1 MTDFIKR
8 GGRRKLHLRNSPSLG
23 EISLGFPLR
32 PSDFF
37 AFLRLCFE
45 RKKKKQVGK
54 QKKQVTQFYIDAKWL
69 ATDQCKRPRDWRR
82 DGVDEDQFPNEIY
95 RTRWI
100 PKQPAVSPTIYIDLS
115 ILGLLVVS
123 CS

>member
-45 RKKKKQVGK
+45 RKKKQVGK
-54 QKKQVTQFYIDAKWL
+54 QKKQVTQFYIDANGSQRINASDHGTGEEMGSTKISFP
-69 ATDQCKRPRDWRR
+69 TRYTEQ
-82 DGVDEDQFPNEIY
+82 DGFPNSLPFRQLY
-95 RTRWI
+95 
-100 PKQPAVSPTIYIDLS
+100 IYICQS
-115 ILGLLVVS
+115 WAY
-123 CS
+123 